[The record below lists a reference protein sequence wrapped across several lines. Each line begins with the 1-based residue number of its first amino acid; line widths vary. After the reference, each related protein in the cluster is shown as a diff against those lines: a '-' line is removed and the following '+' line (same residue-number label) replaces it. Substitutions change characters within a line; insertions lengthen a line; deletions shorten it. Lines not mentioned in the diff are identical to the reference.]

1 MTPYNILF
9 LCTGNSAR
17 SIMAEALTNLLSKGR
32 FQAYSAGS
40 TPFGQVN
47 PFALE
52 KIRAL
57 PIEMPELRS
66 KSWEEFAQPDA
77 PKMDFIIT
85 VCDTARGETCPVWPG
100 QPVTAHWGFE
110 DPVKVEGTDEEKRR
124 VFHNV
129 WVGMTKRIEL
139 LLNLPVASLDRDSLR
154 SRLQDVHQQ
163 AG

>member
-1 MTPYNILF
+1 MTPYQILF

-17 SIMAEALTNLLSKGR
+17 SIMAEVLTNTLSRGR
-32 FQAYSAGS
+32 FKAYSAGS
-40 TPFGQVN
+40 SPLGKVN

-66 KSWEEFAQPDA
+66 KSWEEFAQPEA

-85 VCDTARGETCPVWPG
+85 VCDTARGESCPVWPG

-110 DPVKVEGTDEEKRR
+110 DPVKVDGSDEEKRR

-139 LLNLPVASLDRDSLR
+139 MLNLPVESLDKDSLR
-154 SRLQDVHQQ
+154 NRLQDVHQQ
-163 AG
+163 AV

>member
-1 MTPYNILF
+1 MTPYQILF

-17 SIMAEALTNLLSKGR
+17 SIMAEVLTNTLSKGR
-32 FQAYSAGS
+32 FKAYSAGS
-40 TPFGQVN
+40 SPLGQVN

-66 KSWEEFAQPDA
+66 KSWEEFAQPEA

-85 VCDTARGETCPVWPG
+85 VCDTARGESCPVWPG

-110 DPVKVEGTDEEKRR
+110 DPVKVDGSDEEKRR

-139 LLNLPVASLDRDSLR
+139 MLNLPVESLDKDSLR
-154 SRLQDVHQQ
+154 NRLQDVHQQ
-163 AG
+163 AV